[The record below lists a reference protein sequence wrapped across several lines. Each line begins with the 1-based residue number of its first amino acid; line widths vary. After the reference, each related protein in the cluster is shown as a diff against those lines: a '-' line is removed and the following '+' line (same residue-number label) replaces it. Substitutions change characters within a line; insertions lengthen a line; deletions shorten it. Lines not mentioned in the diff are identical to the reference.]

1 MGAGAGAGAR
11 AREYLAEDDALR
23 RVIKEDLPWAEE
35 LLSRAQRCL
44 GAELRIRDS
53 WIILEVWV

>member
-35 LLSRAQRCL
+35 LLSRAERCL
-44 GAELRIRDS
+44 WQDICDPRRTL
-53 WIILEVWV
+53 